1 MTLAQAFQKAA
12 DENRAALIVYV
23 AAGDPDLEHTEAIVK
38 TLAQSGADIVELGIP
53 YSDPIADGP
62 TIQEAGQ
69 RALAAG
75 TTVQGVLDCARRVRA
90 ATDIP
95 FVIMTCFNPVVQYG
109 LERFARAAVEC
120 GVQGV
125 LLSDLPVD
133 ESGDWN
139 KIARSAGLDTVYL
152 AAPTTEPE
160 RRRLICRSST
170 GFVYVISRPG
180 TTGVRQDL
188 PEGLPALLAEL
199 RQIATSPI
207 AVGFGISTPA
217 HVRAVA
223 EMADGAIVG
232 SAVVDVIGRHGKG
245 PGLLPAISRL
255 VEQLAAAT
263 ARTPGTTADR

>member
-38 TLAQSGADIVELGIP
+38 TLVESGADIVELGIP

-75 TTVQGVLDCARRVRA
+75 TTVQGVLDCARRIRA
-90 ATDIP
+90 ATEAP
-95 FVIMTCFNPVVQYG
+95 LVIMTCFNPVVQYG
-109 LERFARAAVEC
+109 LERFAKAAAAS

-133 ESGDWN
+133 ESSEWN
-139 KIARSAGLDTVYL
+139 GIARSAGLDTVYL

-160 RRRLICRSST
+160 RRELICRAST
-170 GFVYVISRPG
+170 GFVYVISRAG

-199 RQIATSPI
+199 REIATSPV
-207 AVGFGISTPA
+207 AVGFGISTPD

-223 EMADGAIVG
+223 QIADGAIVG
-232 SAVVDVIGRHGKG
+232 SAVADIIGQHGKG
-245 PGLLPAISRL
+245 PGLLPAVGGLVSELSKATSRAS
-255 VEQLAAAT
+255 E
-263 ARTPGTTADR
+263 